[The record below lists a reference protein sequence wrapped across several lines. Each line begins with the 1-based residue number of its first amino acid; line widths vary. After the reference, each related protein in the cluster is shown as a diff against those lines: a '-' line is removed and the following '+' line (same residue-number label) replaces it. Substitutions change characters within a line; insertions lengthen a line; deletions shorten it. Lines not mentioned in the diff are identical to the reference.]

1 MTPAE
6 RDAYAQSIRA
16 KSKTYG
22 KPAPPVTVPAP
33 VPGATEAN
41 RQARQAVSLPTDVS
55 ELKRAEDEL
64 RKELTLRQRARAVG
78 PVADEEIARQ
88 VDEEMNRRK
97 QPMYVGSFA
106 GATTP
111 YTSVDR
117 PGVNT
122 AVGSVKTVLAPGLPI
137 VAGMKPSLYPENAP
151 IAPGVSLFEETMRP
165 QIRAPKAVE
174 EPFDAVEFEKSIKDL
189 PTAEQQAERSNF
201 SGMRAAYKRIRD
213 LNPSMNSEDIFNDMS
228 RQLKGLGPQLQG
240 KGPTITQDPA
250 TMGKD
255 AGVSVSQDPLSLAL
269 SRQTTAGSVPNLEP
283 GQMAFLKAKND
294 IDLGLRQAEDRAAL
308 RKQTFTPAASGG
320 GDGDGRRGAVAPTP
334 RAAARPYT
342 EKEIDDLITN
352 KTNSG
357 AYGTLD
363 WWADEEKKNAILSSP
378 DRFVKGGVLF
388 QTEYPTGATV
398 ESPTMYG
405 LRSAMTLINAATG
418 AAGYAF
424 TPDIVQEKKSAGRPE
439 KFKGTGL
446 YENVLYNVAKGG
458 GLTQEIGDLYKYNPD
473 TDMQKY
479 EIVGQVAGF
488 AGDLLSL
495 GDLAVGAGAIGGA
508 KAGIS
513 AARATKAVE
522 GAVDLAAVGKYAF
535 KGAAS
540 SYVDA
545 IPGLSKLATKL
556 APGDVRLV
564 YGGKLSQE
572 MEAAS
577 LYKTVYDADKTP
589 RSIFETGAKP
599 AADVEFEAFR
609 AHSAAEDAVRAEFP
623 NTKFARDLGEEGDRM
638 RGILDGNYFS
648 KGQKAFNEADAVAQA
663 AAKLGKAPLTTAE
676 ELLLKPYL
684 AAAARSDPKIT
695 AGLVEAFKGA
705 EKNRVTAS
713 AIAGQLGQGEAL
725 NRFSGA
731 LRKSAAFEAGVKT
744 VDTGLSEVM
753 QRGGAVVI
761 VTPRT
766 LATPANAEKLAAK
779 YQTTDFFTKAVKPLQ
794 EAGRVELQIA
804 GKVEQGF
811 EVTPEIAAQLTA
823 AANEARVSGH
833 ITNAVHTQVLDNI
846 GSGVITAADIRTLA
860 YDQLDTLALA
870 EQKGVQSRAL
880 AEVGKPAEG
889 RGLGPTRATT
899 IAQQRRAEELTSD
912 LPLMFRRTTNELL
925 DSADRLGPIISPVQK
940 QIIADARG
948 KVSALDRTL
957 RDDYRRL
964 GKDAAF
970 AESYGIRPDASSTE
984 KIIAL
989 GQGTTNSAGGKAYA
1003 TALIDSLIYGSKD
1016 QSPWVRAFSGQYLY
1030 GEQILSSTREYT
1042 ALIDKLADMTPQRL
1056 AESLDDVFAE
1066 VQKMVSTT
1074 VNTRITDAG
1083 GRVLAVPK
1091 TLKSEALAVAYA
1103 RTRANEIIA
1112 DAAVKLIPER
1122 PMALTD
1128 LSRTIIDELT
1138 RLAGGKNEG
1147 LKFFYDMVKKEAAAP
1162 GYWDDLIKRTFVDG
1176 DPVLGPALD
1185 DLISKTT
1192 SLDPEIAAKFSR
1204 ALENRLGAEF
1214 KGDAPA
1220 GLLED
1225 VTTHVDLMKS
1235 EGLLADNRID
1245 EAMQRVDDLYTGKMD
1260 ASKLA
1265 LPAIAERIKADL
1277 GSEAKYSQL
1286 LKELAKLSDIAHDG
1300 NISAGRAVRVVRQM
1314 INAYHSFYYY
1324 SILSLAPAF
1333 HGVNN
1338 LTAPAIAYF
1347 TTGRLSNPLRTP
1359 EAANILLLGA
1369 RYADPAKRLVPV
1381 VTDALGN
1388 VYTRGDLYDLALRS
1402 GVFRSQL
1409 EANVSSDFINEANKL
1424 MGTEG
1429 KLTKGF
1435 QARRA
1440 LTTLPRELLADPI
1453 ATWTDN
1459 MWRMESVT
1467 GALRNGKTIEEAL
1480 SVGKKSL
1487 FDYGTLT
1494 PLEQDISR
1502 NFFVFYNYFR
1512 QSVVQFMRN
1521 AVANPE
1527 RITRMIRATTQPSRI
1542 AIGDQNYNDLS
1553 FYAPPELGTTRI
1565 VGRYDTASSNKIG
1578 SSMLLPMMP
1587 DADALSIAGTLFTD
1601 PIAFLAGPTAEGRGR
1616 VFTEGVVAKRLGPAS
1631 KIVGATLFSENP
1643 VDDLLEV
1650 KLPQNRLMPEHIA
1663 LLMTANEAAGT
1674 AFLNHFNAKVVDASP
1689 SENAYKGKAFVVS
1702 DEDFAR
1708 YKLYINAV
1716 QVGGVS
1722 RIWGDYGKIAG
1733 GSNLTGA
1740 YPEGI
1745 LEQMADAIGAAKFK
1759 GAEMPEAVQR
1769 KAIQSRTTATQK
1781 EASELKKDRQ
1791 PKREI
1796 DKRK

>member
-1 MTPAE
+1 M
-6 RDAYAQSIRA
+6 
-16 KSKTYG
+16 
-22 KPAPPVTVPAP
+22 
-33 VPGATEAN
+33 
-41 RQARQAVSLPTDVS
+41 
-55 ELKRAEDEL
+55 
-64 RKELTLRQRARAVG
+64 
-78 PVADEEIARQ
+78 
-88 VDEEMNRRK
+88 
-97 QPMYVGSFA
+97 
-106 GATTP
+106 
-111 YTSVDR
+111 
-117 PGVNT
+117 
-122 AVGSVKTVLAPGLPI
+122 
-137 VAGMKPSLYPENAP
+137 
-151 IAPGVSLFEETMRP
+151 
-165 QIRAPKAVE
+165 
-174 EPFDAVEFEKSIKDL
+174 
-189 PTAEQQAERSNF
+189 
-201 SGMRAAYKRIRD
+201 
-213 LNPSMNSEDIFNDMS
+213 
-228 RQLKGLGPQLQG
+228 
-240 KGPTITQDPA
+240 
-250 TMGKD
+250 
-255 AGVSVSQDPLSLAL
+255 
-269 SRQTTAGSVPNLEP
+269 
-283 GQMAFLKAKND
+283 
-294 IDLGLRQAEDRAAL
+294 
-308 RKQTFTPAASGG
+308 
-320 GDGDGRRGAVAPTP
+320 
-334 RAAARPYT
+334 
-342 EKEIDDLITN
+342 
-352 KTNSG
+352 
-357 AYGTLD
+357 
-363 WWADEEKKNAILSSP
+363 
-378 DRFVKGGVLF
+378 
-388 QTEYPTGATV
+388 
-398 ESPTMYG
+398 
-405 LRSAMTLINAATG
+405 
-418 AAGYAF
+418 
-424 TPDIVQEKKSAGRPE
+424 
-439 KFKGTGL
+439 
-446 YENVLYNVAKGG
+446 
-458 GLTQEIGDLYKYNPD
+458 
-473 TDMQKY
+473 
-479 EIVGQVAGF
+479 
-488 AGDLLSL
+488 
-495 GDLAVGAGAIGGA
+495 
-508 KAGIS
+508 
-513 AARATKAVE
+513 E

-648 KGQKAFNEADAVAQA
+648 KGQKAFNDADAVAQA

-684 AAAARSDPKIT
+684 AAAARSDPKIKT
-695 AGLVEAFKGA
+695 SLVEAFKGA

-912 LPLMFRRTTNELL
+912 LPLMFRRTNNELL

-1030 GEQILSSTREYT
+1030 GEQILSSTQEYT
-1042 ALIDKLADMTPQRL
+1042 ALINRLADMTPQRL

-1103 RTRANEIIA
+1103 RTRANEIII
-1112 DAAVKLIPER
+1112 DASVKLIPER

-1138 RLAGGKNEG
+1138 RLAGGKDEG
-1147 LKFFYDMVKKEAAAP
+1147 LRFFYDMVKKEAAAP
-1162 GYWDDLIKRTFVDG
+1162 GYWDDLVARTAQG
-1176 DPVLGPALD
+1176 DATRFGEPVLDAALD
-1185 DLISKTT
+1185 DLISKST
-1192 SLDPEIAAKFSR
+1192 SLDPEAAAQLRKI
-1204 ALENRLGAEF
+1204 LVNRFRGEVVEGEL
-1214 KGDAPA
+1214 

-1314 INAYHSFYYY
+1314 INSYHAFYYY
-1324 SILSLAPAF
+1324 TILSLAPAF

-1338 LTAPAIAYF
+1338 VSAAAITYF
-1347 TTGRLSNPLRTP
+1347 TTGRVSNPFRTP
-1359 EAANILLLGA
+1359 EAANILLLGS
-1369 RYADPAKRLVPV
+1369 RYANPAKRLVPV

-1402 GVFRSQL
+1402 GVFRSQM
-1409 EANVSSDFINEANKL
+1409 EAAVSSDFINEANKL

-1440 LTTLPRELLADPI
+1440 LTTGPRELLGDPI

-1494 PLEQDISR
+1494 VPEQVASKH
-1502 NFFVFYNYFR
+1502 FFVFYNYFR

-1587 DADALSIAGTLFTD
+1587 DADALNISGTLFTD
-1601 PIAFLAGPTAEGRGR
+1601 PIAFLAGPTAEGRDR
-1616 VFTEGVVAKRLGPAS
+1616 VFTEGVLAKRLGP
-1631 KIVGATLFSENP
+1631 IWRIIGAVTSSDTP

-1663 LLMTANEAAGT
+1663 LLMTTNEAAGT
-1674 AFLNHFNAKVVDASP
+1674 AFLDHFNAKVVDASP

-1702 DEDFAR
+1702 DEDFER
-1708 YKLYINAV
+1708 YKLYLNAM
-1716 QVGGVS
+1716 QVGGIS
-1722 RIWGDYGKIAG
+1722 RIWTDYGKIAG

-1740 YPEGI
+1740 YPEEI

-1769 KAIQSRTTATQK
+1769 KAIESRTTATQK
-1781 EASELKKDRQ
+1781 EASEMKKDRQ